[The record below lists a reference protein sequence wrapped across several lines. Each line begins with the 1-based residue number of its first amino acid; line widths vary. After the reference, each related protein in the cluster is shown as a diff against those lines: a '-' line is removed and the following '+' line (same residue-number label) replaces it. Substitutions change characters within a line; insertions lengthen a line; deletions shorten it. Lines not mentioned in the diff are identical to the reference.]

1 MYTNKGLKNNF
12 TGLNQS
18 NSIYEFNITKPNSIS
33 DIVYFSPYKTEV
45 VQTNKTY
52 RFEAESSNEYW
63 VRFIV
68 TASAITTSKS
78 DGDILWG
85 FYPDKISNG
94 IYIARED
101 NTNRFYLYN
110 TDDSKLFEDYFE
122 IDFAYTKDNKFVLPY
137 NDITIHIISDSTNGK
152 VSIYKGIKKVLQ
164 YDGNILNGKSINCI
178 SFGGCGISSATP
190 ENSLAYSGIIISTY
204 DDSILNTKISYTDP
218 NLKETFDTSITKV
231 IENGITNYQM
241 DLSGQGFDIS
251 LSSATIDTNNE
262 ATNGINSLV
271 IPIYANYISAKSSIN
286 GLNIYVMKTS
296 GGSKTLVDS
305 IEFSD
310 DGDYYKDIRLYKN
323 PITDKPFTASDFS
336 TTKIRVE
343 AAKII

>member
-1 MYTNKGLKNNF
+1 MSYMYTNKGLKNNF

-137 NDITIHIISDSTNGK
+137 NDITTHIIS
-152 VSIYKGIKKVLQ
+152 
-164 YDGNILNGKSINCI
+164 
-178 SFGGCGISSATP
+178 
-190 ENSLAYSGIIISTY
+190 
-204 DDSILNTKISYTDP
+204 
-218 NLKETFDTSITKV
+218 
-231 IENGITNYQM
+231 
-241 DLSGQGFDIS
+241 LS
-251 LSSATIDTNNE
+251 
-262 ATNGINSLV
+262 
-271 IPIYANYISAKSSIN
+271 
-286 GLNIYVMKTS
+286 
-296 GGSKTLVDS
+296 
-305 IEFSD
+305 
-310 DGDYYKDIRLYKN
+310 
-323 PITDKPFTASDFS
+323 
-336 TTKIRVE
+336 
-343 AAKII
+343 